1 MAANGYVVA
10 AFYIAIIA
18 AIYYYRDVF
27 EFEGIVALYKTK
39 WGLRLMDRV
48 ANASPGLVR
57 AFSLTGIAAGYLIMV
72 LMVWLVWF
80 SVQNLIYRPEAPA
93 AFTPILPGVDIPGS
107 PISFPLIEPLI
118 AIFIVVVI
126 HEFAHGVVARRYD
139 IDVNSSGFVLF
150 GPIPGAFVEPDEDQ
164 LEDAS
169 QETSQGLFGAGP
181 WSNILFAVPIFFIVA
196 GGIAATDAA
205 YHGEGATI
213 NRLVTDNETGRLD
226 GLRAGDT
233 ITGVNNA
240 TVNTRL
246 DLIQALQNRS
256 VNETVMV
263 TTRNDSHTAR
273 LGESPSGGD
282 NGFLGVSVE
291 TAYAPTNTTAAS
303 WITPVQ
309 SAYFWVMGDFR
320 GYVTT
325 PWIWPA
331 VNVFSPGF
339 NGQTGLLAW
348 IFIVSTGIAGAN
360 LLPIGPLDGGRMLYK
375 SLRGVFSETTAARIS
390 SAITWTLLIVVLALV
405 FVPMIRPFI

>member
-1 MAANGYVVA
+1 VAANGYVVA

-27 EFEGIVALYKTK
+27 EFEGIVALYKAK

-57 AFSLTGIAAGYLIMV
+57 AFSITGIAAGYLVMA
-72 LMVWLVWF
+72 LMLWLVWF
-80 SVQNLIYRPEAPA
+80 SVQNLIYRPDAPA

-107 PISFPLIEPLI
+107 QISFPLIEPII
-118 AIFIVVVI
+118 AIFVVVVI

-150 GPIPGAFVEPDEDQ
+150 GPIPGAFVEPDEEQ
-164 LEDAS
+164 LEQAS
-169 QETSQGLFGAGP
+169 QETCQGLFGAGP
-181 WSNILFAVPIFFIVA
+181 WSNILFAVPIFFLVA
-196 GGIAATDAA
+196 GGIAAADAA
-205 YHGEGATI
+205 YQGDGATI
-213 NRLVTDNETGRLD
+213 NRLVTGNSTERLD
-226 GLRAGDT
+226 GLQEGDT
-233 ITGVNNA
+233 ITGLNDESVESR
-240 TVNTRL
+240 V
-246 DLIQALQNRS
+246 DLIGALQNRS
-256 VNETVMV
+256 VNETVTV
-263 TTRNDSHTAR
+263 TTMNDTHTVQ
-273 LGESPSGGD
+273 LGEPPGGGES
-282 NGFLGVSVE
+282 GFLGVSVQ
-291 TAYAPTNTTAAS
+291 TKYAPANTSAAS
-303 WITPVQ
+303 WITPVE

-331 VNVFSPGF
+331 VNVFSPSF

-375 SLRGVFSETTAARIS
+375 SLRGVFPDRVATRIS
-390 SAITWTLLIVVLALV
+390 SVITWTLLVVVLALV

>member
-57 AFSLTGIAAGYLIMV
+57 AFSITGIAAGYLVMA
-72 LMVWLVWF
+72 LMLWLVWF

-107 PISFPLIEPLI
+107 QISFPLIEPII
-118 AIFIVVVI
+118 AIFVVVVI

-150 GPIPGAFVEPDEDQ
+150 GPIPGAFVEPDEEQ
-164 LEDAS
+164 LEQAS

-181 WSNILFAVPIFFIVA
+181 WSNILFAIPIFFIVA
-196 GGIAATDAA
+196 GGIAAADAA
-205 YHGEGATI
+205 YHGDGATI
-213 NRLVTDNETGRLD
+213 SRLVTDNNTERLD
-226 GLRAGDT
+226 GLQVGDT
-233 ITGVNNA
+233 ITGLNNA
-240 TVNTRL
+240 SVGSRV
-246 DLIQALQNRS
+246 DLIRALQNKS
-256 VNETVMV
+256 VNETVTV
-263 TTRNDSHTAR
+263 TTRSDTHRAR
-273 LGESPSGGD
+273 LDEPPGGGE

-291 TAYAPTNTTAAS
+291 TRYEPTNTSAAS
-303 WITPVQ
+303 WITPVE

-331 VNVFSPGF
+331 VNVFSPSF
-339 NGQTGLLAW
+339 NGQTGLFAW

-375 SLRGVFSETTAARIS
+375 SLRGVFSARVATRIS
-390 SAITWTLLIVVLALV
+390 SVITWTLLVVVLALV